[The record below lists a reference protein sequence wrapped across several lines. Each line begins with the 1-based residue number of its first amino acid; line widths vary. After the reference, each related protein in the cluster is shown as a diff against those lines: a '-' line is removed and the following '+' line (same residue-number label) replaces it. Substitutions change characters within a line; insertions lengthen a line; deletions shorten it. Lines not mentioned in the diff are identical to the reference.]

1 VTIEA
6 LLAQYGVL
14 ALFIGAG
21 IEGET
26 VVVLGGVMVHRGII
40 PFVPAAAAA
49 AMGSFVADQIFF
61 SLGRRFRGHRFVRR
75 LQASPAFSRAIAAFD
90 KRPTLFVFGFRFLYG
105 LRTVSP
111 IAIGTTRLPVSRFI
125 TSNALAALV
134 WGLMFVTLGY
144 FFGQA
149 VEAAFGRVRDLSHVL
164 LPILAVLLIVGGTI
178 HLVRRRRQNKSPG

>member
-1 VTIEA
+1 MTIEA
-6 LLAQYGVL
+6 LVAQYGVL
-14 ALFIGAG
+14 ALFVGAG

-40 PFVPAAAAA
+40 PFVPAVAAA
-49 AMGSFVADQIFF
+49 AMGSFVADQLFF

-75 LQASPAFSRAIAAFD
+75 LQASPTFGRAIAAFE

-111 IAIGTTRLPVSRFI
+111 IAIGTSRLPTSRFMI
-125 TSNALAALV
+125 INALAALV

-149 VEAAFGRVRDLSHVL
+149 VEAAFGRVRDLSHIL
-164 LPILAVLLIVGGTI
+164 LPILAVLLVAAGAI
-178 HLVRRRRQNKSPG
+178 HLVRHKREDNSPG